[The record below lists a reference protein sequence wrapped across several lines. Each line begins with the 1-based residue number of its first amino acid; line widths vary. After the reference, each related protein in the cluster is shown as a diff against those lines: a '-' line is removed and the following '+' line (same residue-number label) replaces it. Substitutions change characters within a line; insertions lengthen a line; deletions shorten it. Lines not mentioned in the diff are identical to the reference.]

1 MTLATEL
8 QQRPIEDLLAP
19 VGRGESLD
27 LADRLLAT
35 LAQYE
40 IPDILDLF
48 SPEVQ
53 QEIIKSRTA
62 MRKIFR
68 RGEGSIIR
76 RVFSA
81 DPQNCVRSHD
91 PKARDQALWSLVDR
105 NANELGLVIKSFE
118 TAQTARARMSA
129 LISLRK
135 LAHHDLS
142 RARDFFGS
150 ATKDRTDID
159 SAEWAE
165 LCLRELAFDAPG
177 GREKLGLPVS
187 DRDAVTLGSK
197 QFDLTMPL
205 HFECRAVTT
214 LANAS
219 VRTVISPYWFS
230 QVFGNAM
237 ALINQ
242 QSFSSNLTL
251 EKQVEGLHKDGSM
264 HYEHFPFT
272 GETTEMSRTLHL
284 HNYWAETKR
293 PFYSSGT
300 TEVVDAAH
308 PVTVGVPMTF
318 FRMAMT
324 ATPEKYRT
332 EKGPMPE
339 SVRGIFFGFGD
350 IKPETLMARAGR
362 IGVGDFQIAPAI
374 NPATNRPSNTVYYG
388 TFWGKLTDTD
398 ESGRLVTNKRDVH
411 CDSSG
416 KLDYHGD
423 GAHAPDPIRPTDW

>member
-1 MTLATEL
+1 MSNAYQE
-8 QQRPIEDLLAP
+8 RPIQDLIAP
-19 VGRGESLD
+19 AKPGESLD
-27 LADRLLAT
+27 IADRLLAT
-35 LAQYE
+35 LAHYE
-40 IPDILDLF
+40 IPDILGLF

-53 QEIIKSRTA
+53 QEIIKSRAA

-76 RVFSA
+76 RVFA
-81 DPQNCVRSHD
+81 GDPQNCVRSQD
-91 PKARDQALWSLVDR
+91 PKTRDQALWSLVDR
-105 NANELGLVIKSFE
+105 NADELGLVIKSFE

-129 LISLRK
+129 LIGLRK
-135 LAHHDLS
+135 LSHHGLA
-142 RARDFFGS
+142 RARDFFS
-150 ATKDRTDID
+150 AIAQDRTDID

-165 LCLRELAFDAPG
+165 LCLRELAFDSPG
-177 GREKLGLPVS
+177 GRENLGMPVS
-187 DRDAVTLGSK
+187 DREAVTLEGR

-214 LANAS
+214 LANAR

-242 QSFSSNLTL
+242 GSFSSNLTL
-251 EKQVEGLHKDGSM
+251 EKQVEGLHADGSM

-272 GETTEMSRTLHL
+272 GETTDLGQDLHL
-284 HNYWAETKR
+284 HNYWAETAR

-300 TEVVDAAH
+300 TEVVDDAH
-308 PVTVGVPMTF
+308 PALVGVPMTF

-324 ATPEKYRT
+324 ATPEKYRSA
-332 EKGPMPE
+332 KGPMPE

-350 IKPETLMARAGR
+350 IRPETLLARAGR

-374 NPATNRPSNTVYYG
+374 NPATDRPSNTVYYG

-398 ESGRLVTNKRDVH
+398 EQGRLVTNKRDVH
-411 CDSSG
+411 CDADG
-416 KLDYHGD
+416 KLDFHGD
-423 GAHAPDPIRPTDW
+423 GTYAPDPIRPNDW